1 MGFARASESPMSQ
14 NQAQPRGEIVP
25 MPPRVQLTL
34 ETAEAEGLRDG
45 AKDKRI
51 SGRVRESLH
60 RAAEARTGLKGNDL
74 LEYALAKVALEDDF
88 AATLLALE
96 GSVDKDLD
104 LEF

>member
-1 MGFARASESPMSQ
+1 MVAAQVSESQTSQ
-14 NQAQPRGEIVP
+14 GGARPHCEVLQ
-25 MPPRVQLTL
+25 MPSRVRLTL
-34 ETAEAEGLRDG
+34 ETAQAEGLRNG

-51 SGRVRESLH
+51 SGRVQARLH
-60 RAAEARTGLKGNDL
+60 SAAEARTGLKGNDL

-96 GSVDKDLD
+96 GSVDKNLD

>member
-1 MGFARASESPMSQ
+1 MGAAQRSKAQTSQGHPGPFA
-14 NQAQPRGEIVP
+14 EIVK
-25 MPPRVQLTL
+25 MPSRVQLTL

-51 SGRVRESLH
+51 SGRVHERLH

-96 GSVDKDLD
+96 GSVDESID